1 MGSSFFLLLLN
12 DNSHYINLFTRILF
26 SIFSLEVNSGKE
38 KVQKLGTTDSGNSKA
53 SQIDVRR
60 QKHDAIALA
69 CLEKSGNYIEL
80 LLPSLHL

>member
-1 MGSSFFLLLLN
+1 MGSSFSLFILN
-12 DNSHYINLFTRILF
+12 DNSHYIHLFTRILF
-26 SIFSLEVNSGKE
+26 NIFSLEVNSSKD
-38 KVQKLGTTDSGNSKA
+38 KVQKLGITDSGNSKV